1 MNKQKKPDQVADLTP
16 APYNPRKITPK
27 QLDML
32 GKSMKEFGD
41 LSGIVKNIRTGKLV
55 GGHQRLKHFDPT
67 WIITKEPREDETGT
81 VAQGQIETPFGSWSY
96 REVDW
101 PEKREM
107 AANIAANKHG
117 GYFDVAT
124 LKDLILEIDDGS
136 GTTLM
141 AAEQIGRTAYL
152 CELDPIY
159 CDVIKLRWEQ
169 FTGKQGKL
177 DES

>member
-107 AANIAANKHG
+107 AA
-117 GYFDVAT
+117 
-124 LKDLILEIDDGS
+124 
-136 GTTLM
+136 
-141 AAEQIGRTAYL
+141 EQIGRTAYL